1 MPTDTAIV
9 VAALVIAF
17 AVFAV
22 ALAWA
27 DLYTRDYRAP
37 GAKYF
42 DGGEQKA
49 QSREHSEKLAA

>member
-1 MPTDTAIV
+1 MPIDTAIV

-22 ALAWA
+22 AMAWA

-42 DGGEQKA
+42 DG
-49 QSREHSEKLAA
+49 R